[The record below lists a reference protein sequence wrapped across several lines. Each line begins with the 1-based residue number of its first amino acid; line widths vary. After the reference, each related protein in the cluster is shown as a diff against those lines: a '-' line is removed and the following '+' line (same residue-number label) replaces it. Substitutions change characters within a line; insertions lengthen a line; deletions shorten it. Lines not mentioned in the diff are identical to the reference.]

1 MITDESGYCRAHF
14 LLKHF
19 SMKTINI
26 STAERVDFVDIT
38 SQVQNVVNKTKVEDG
53 IVTVYVPHTTCG
65 ITINE
70 GADPDVVRDIKYQ
83 LEKLIPYQQGYRHME
98 GNADSHIKTC
108 LVGSSENIIIEDGQ
122 LVLGTWQS
130 IFLCDFD
137 GPRTRKVYIKII
149 D

>member
-1 MITDESGYCRAHF
+1 MSLIVQAHF
-14 LLKHF
+14 LLN
-19 SMKTINI
+19 MYTITV
-26 STAERVDFVDIT
+26 STNKRVDFIDIT
-38 SQVQNVVNKTKVEDG
+38 SQVSKVVSGKNVKNG

-65 ITINE
+65 IMINE
-70 GADPDVVRDIKYQ
+70 GADPDVVRDIQYQ
-83 LEKLIPYQQGYRHME
+83 LEKLVPYQKDYHHIE

-108 LVGSSENIIIEDGQ
+108 LVGSSEVIIIEGGK

-137 GPRTRKVYIKII
+137 GPRTRKILIKIS

>member
-1 MITDESGYCRAHF
+1 
-14 LLKHF
+14 
-19 SMKTINI
+19 MKIINV
-26 STAERVDFVDIT
+26 STTKRIDFIDIT
-38 SQVQNVVNKTKVEDG
+38 SQVRKVVSESQTEDG
-53 IVTVYVPHTTCG
+53 IVTIYVPHTTCG

-83 LEKLIPYQQGYRHME
+83 LEKLIPYQQGYQHME

-108 LVGSSENIIIEDGQ
+108 IVGSSENIIIENGQ

-137 GPRTRKVYIKII
+137 GPRTRKVHINIQGN
-149 D
+149 

>member
-1 MITDESGYCRAHF
+1 MKIITA
-14 LLKHF
+14 
-19 SMKTINI
+19 
-26 STAERVDFVDIT
+26 STTQRVDLIDIT
-38 SQVQNVVNKTKVEDG
+38 AQVQKVVTETMVENG

-83 LEKLIPYQQGYRHME
+83 LGKLIPYQQGYHHME

-108 LVGSSENIIIEDGQ
+108 LVGGSENIIIEKGQ

-137 GPRTRKVYIKII
+137 GPRTRKVYIKILN
-149 D
+149 

>member
-1 MITDESGYCRAHF
+1 MPDSF
-14 LLKHF
+14 LLLKVYN
-19 SMKTINI
+19 MKTINI
-26 STAERVDFVDIT
+26 STAKRVDLVNIT
-38 SQVQNVVNKTKVEDG
+38 SQVQKVVSETKVDSG
-53 IVTVYVPHTTCG
+53 VVTVYVPHTTCG

-83 LEKLIPYQQGYRHME
+83 LEKLIPYQKGYHHME

-108 LVGSSENIIIEDGQ
+108 FVGSSENIIIENGQ

-137 GPRTRKVYIKII
+137 GPRTRKVYVKVQGN
-149 D
+149 

>member
-1 MITDESGYCRAHF
+1 
-14 LLKHF
+14 
-19 SMKTINI
+19 MKTINV
-26 STAERVDFVDIT
+26 STAKRVDLVDIT
-38 SQVQNVVNKTKVEDG
+38 SLVQKVVSETKIDNG
-53 IVTVYVPHTTCG
+53 IVTVFVPHTTCG

-83 LEKLIPYQQGYRHME
+83 LEKLIPYQQGYHHLE

-108 LVGSSENIIIEDGQ
+108 LVGSSENIIIENGQ

-137 GPRTRKVYIKII
+137 GPRTRKVYIKVLGN
-149 D
+149 

>member
-1 MITDESGYCRAHF
+1 MKIITA
-14 LLKHF
+14 
-19 SMKTINI
+19 
-26 STAERVDFVDIT
+26 STTQRVDLIDIT
-38 SQVQNVVNKTKVEDG
+38 AQVQKVVTETMVENG

-108 LVGSSENIIIEDGQ
+108 LVGSSENIIIEKGQ

-137 GPRTRKVYIKII
+137 GPRTRKVYIKILN
-149 D
+149 

>member
-1 MITDESGYCRAHF
+1 
-14 LLKHF
+14 
-19 SMKTINI
+19 MKTINI
-26 STAERVDFVDIT
+26 STTKRVDLVNIT
-38 SQVQNVVNKTKVEDG
+38 SQVQKVVSESSVDEG
-53 IVTVYVPHTTCG
+53 IVTVFVPHTTCG

-83 LEKLIPYQQGYRHME
+83 LEILIPYQQGYKHME
-98 GNADSHIKTC
+98 GNSDSHIKTC
-108 LVGSSENIIIEDGQ
+108 IVGSSENIIIENGQ

-137 GPRTRKVYIKII
+137 GPRNRTVYIKII

>member
-1 MITDESGYCRAHF
+1 
-14 LLKHF
+14 
-19 SMKTINI
+19 MKTINVSTTKRIDLIDI
-26 STAERVDFVDIT
+26 SA
-38 SQVQNVVNKTKVEDG
+38 QVQKVINESKVKSG

-70 GADPDVVRDIKYQ
+70 GADPNVVRDIKYQ
-83 LEKLIPYQQGYRHME
+83 LEKLIPYQQGYRHLE

-108 LVGSSENIIIEDGQ
+108 LVGSSENIIIEDGR

-137 GPRTRKVYIKII
+137 GPRTRKVHINILGN
-149 D
+149 

>member
-1 MITDESGYCRAHF
+1 MKIITA
-14 LLKHF
+14 
-19 SMKTINI
+19 
-26 STAERVDFVDIT
+26 STTQRVDFIDIT
-38 SQVQNVVNKTKVEDG
+38 AQVQKVVTETMVENG

-83 LEKLIPYQQGYRHME
+83 LEKLIPYQQEYHHME

-108 LVGSSENIIIEDGQ
+108 LVGSSENIIIEKGQ

-137 GPRTRKVYIKII
+137 GPRTRKVYIKILN
-149 D
+149 

>member
-1 MITDESGYCRAHF
+1 
-14 LLKHF
+14 
-19 SMKTINI
+19 MKTINV
-26 STAERVDFVDIT
+26 STKKRIDLIDIT
-38 SQVQNVVNKTKVEDG
+38 SQVQKVVSESQTEDG

-83 LEKLIPYQQGYRHME
+83 LEKLIPYQQGYQHME
-98 GNADSHIKTC
+98 GNSDSHIKTC
-108 LVGSSENIIIEDGQ
+108 IVGSSENIIIERGH
-122 LVLGTWQS
+122 LVIGTWQS

-137 GPRTRKVYIKII
+137 GPRNRKIYIKLV

>member
-1 MITDESGYCRAHF
+1 MKIITA
-14 LLKHF
+14 
-19 SMKTINI
+19 
-26 STAERVDFVDIT
+26 STTQRVDLIDIT
-38 SQVQNVVNKTKVEDG
+38 AQVQKVVTETMVENG

-83 LEKLIPYQQGYRHME
+83 LGKLIPYQQGYHHME

-108 LVGSSENIIIEDGQ
+108 LVGSSENIIIEKGQ

-137 GPRTRKVYIKII
+137 GPRTRKVYIKILN
-149 D
+149 

>member
-1 MITDESGYCRAHF
+1 MKIITA
-14 LLKHF
+14 
-19 SMKTINI
+19 
-26 STAERVDFVDIT
+26 STTQRIDLIDIT
-38 SQVQNVVNKTKVEDG
+38 AQVQKVVTETTIENG
-53 IVTVYVPHTTCG
+53 IVIVYVPHTTCG

-83 LEKLIPYQQGYRHME
+83 LEKLIPYQQGYLHME

-108 LVGSSENIIIEDGQ
+108 LVGSSENIIIEKGE

-137 GPRTRKVYIKII
+137 GPRTRKVYIKILN
-149 D
+149 

>member
-1 MITDESGYCRAHF
+1 
-14 LLKHF
+14 
-19 SMKTINI
+19 MKTITV
-26 STAERVDFVDIT
+26 STAQRVDLVDIT
-38 SQVQNVVNKTKVEDG
+38 SQVQKVVTETMVDSG

-83 LEKLIPYQQGYRHME
+83 LEKLIPYQQGYLHME

-108 LVGSSENIIIEDGQ
+108 LVGSSENIIIEDGK

-137 GPRTRKVYIKII
+137 GPRTRKVYIKILN
-149 D
+149 

>member
-1 MITDESGYCRAHF
+1 
-14 LLKHF
+14 
-19 SMKTINI
+19 MKTINV
-26 STAERVDFVDIT
+26 STAKRVDLVDIT
-38 SQVQNVVNKTKVEDG
+38 SQVQK
-53 IVTVYVPHTTCG
+53 IVTEINVDSGFVIVYVPHTTCG
-65 ITINE
+65 IMINE

-83 LEKLIPYQQGYRHME
+83 LEKLIPYQQGYHHME

-137 GPRTRKVYIKII
+137 GPRTRKVYVKIQGN
-149 D
+149 

>member
-1 MITDESGYCRAHF
+1 MKIINVSTTKRTD
-14 LLKHF
+14 L
-19 SMKTINI
+19 I
-26 STAERVDFVDIT
+26 DIT
-38 SQVQNVVNKTKVEDG
+38 TQVQKMVSDSNVDSG

-83 LEKLIPYQQGYRHME
+83 LEKLIPYQQGYHHLE

-108 LVGSSENIIIEDGQ
+108 LVGSSENIIIENGQ

-137 GPRTRKVYIKII
+137 GPRTRKVYIKIT
-149 D
+149 